1 MLKPETSDG
10 RAAFTVR
17 WVEILV
23 TVCERIWGSNVASN
37 TRGGFMRTS
46 APLWARGQDAFLVI
60 RGTWDR
66 SRPRAMFACKVDL
79 SQYQLKGNPLHL
91 YLLVAWYFAMFISFI
106 CLIFCNDYIFY
117 SLDILQNVCFLLDN
131 LQCFILYLPD
141 ILQSLYVLF
150 AWYFAMFIC
159 TMPWFCQDQ
168 GRVMDTSRWRS
179 WGPGRHA
186 QRPGRGPSPGPTAVR
201 DRCPT
206 TCNSSNRW

>member
-1 MLKPETSDG
+1 MLY
-10 RAAFTVR
+10 AFSMLFYV
-17 WVEILV
+17 L
-23 TVCERIWGSNVASN
+23 
-37 TRGGFMRTS
+37 
-46 APLWARGQDAFLVI
+46 
-60 RGTWDR
+60 
-66 SRPRAMFACKVDL
+66 FAWYFEMLIFFICL
-79 SQYQLKGNPLHL
+79 IFFFNPCSF
-91 YLLVAWYFAMFISFI
+91 YLLDILKCSYLLFAWYFAMFISFI